1 MTYDELMQMYL
12 AGGGVASGA
21 EGDLFLPQPVTLPD
35 GTRIG
40 MGTDG
45 TLTHYTGV
53 VPGTGS
59 SGGGAYGTAYNAG
72 GPQDLGWQAN
82 GEGDNWRRSLL
93 GALAVGVG
101 GPALGVA
108 GNALAGSLGGAASAP
123 LGAEGMLAIDGVQGV
138 PGMSGLDGASMAAI
152 DGSALGSSV
161 AQQEALLGAAQGGTA
176 GTTGWGAAAP
186 VAAGGGLTTAG
197 ILGGTAGGAGA
208 GFAAPTLGGAA
219 AGTGAALGGVGSA
232 LGGVGAALASNPALV
247 GAALGGL
254 AGAAGSGPETTT
266 SAQDLPEWLRPYA
279 QSYLARADALSQ
291 QPFQAYPGQRVA
303 NLSGDQQ
310 TAMTQI
316 RDLATVGDPLVNQAR
331 GQQGNVIG
339 GEMLGSNPYI
349 DAVAGDVGRQMGD
362 AYAIGTRAKQAGNAA
377 LSGNLG
383 SAGTAQAL
391 GRSDEAFGRALGST
405 MNNLYYGNYS
415 NERAAQ
421 DAASRSSLG
430 FGTFGRGNTEGLL
443 NSGAMQRGVTQ
454 DLLGANYD
462 EWQQRQAWPQQQLG
476 ILGGAINPGFGSQQ
490 TRTDPG
496 VSTWQGILGGAA
508 TGAGIG
514 RSIYGGQSSSGFG
527 SMNFGMPNGRSNLD
541 NYLSQFG

>member
-1 MTYDELMQMYL
+1 MGGEVTYDELMQMYL

-82 GEGDNWRRSLL
+82 GEGDNWQRSLL
-93 GALAVGVG
+93 GALGVGVG
-101 GPALGVA
+101 GPLLGAA
-108 GNALAGSLGGAASAP
+108 GNALAG
-123 LGAEGMLAIDGVQGV
+123 
-138 PGMSGLDGASMAAI
+138 
-152 DGSALGSSV
+152 
-161 AQQEALLGAAQGGTA
+161 T
-176 GTTGWGAAAP
+176 
-186 VAAGGGLTTAG
+186 
-197 ILGGTAGGAGA
+197 LGGTAAAAAPSAAAPAASAAGAATAPAVAGGVTGAAGPAAGTGSVLGGAGA
-208 GFAAPTLGGAA
+208 
-219 AGTGAALGGVGSA
+219 ALGTAGSA
-232 LGGVGAALASNPALV
+232 LLGNPALV
-247 GAALGGL
+247 GAGIGAL
-254 AGAAGSGPETTT
+254 AGAAGSGPETT
-266 SAQDLPEWLRPYA
+266 SSQNDLPEWLRPYA

-291 QPFQAYPGQRVA
+291 QPFQSYPGERVA

-331 GQQGNVIG
+331 GQQGSVIG
-339 GEMLGSNPYI
+339 GGMLGSNPYI

-405 MNNLYYGNYS
+405 MNNLYFGNYS

-443 NSGAMQRGVTQ
+443 NSGTMQRGVTQ

-496 VSTWQGILGGAA
+496 VPTWQGILGGAA

-514 RSIYGGQSSSGFG
+514 RSLFGGQSASLFGGGGGTQGWTPQQLGMSNG
-527 SMNFGMPNGRSNLD
+527 SMWGGW
-541 NYLSQFG
+541 